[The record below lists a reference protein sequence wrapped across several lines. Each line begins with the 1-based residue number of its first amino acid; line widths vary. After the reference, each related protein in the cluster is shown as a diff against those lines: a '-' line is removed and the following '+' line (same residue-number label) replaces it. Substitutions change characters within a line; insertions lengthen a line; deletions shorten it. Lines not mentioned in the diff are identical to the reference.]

1 MWERLIFPVEVIGP
15 ARLTTMRVVGFES
28 PTGFVMTHDVL
39 GRRESENWAAVIM
52 NGLLYKFL
60 SGLKPVL

>member
-1 MWERLIFPVEVIGP
+1 
-15 ARLTTMRVVGFES
+15 LTTMRVVGFES